1 MRNNVDGEVNT
12 IEIKEIRICC
22 HPWDRMMS
30 SLEASIIKG
39 PNVPAGCILVNE
51 IWRGSNFE
59 AGLSG

>member
-1 MRNNVDGEVNT
+1 VNGEVNA
-12 IEIKEIRICC
+12 IEIKEIIICC

-30 SLEASIIKG
+30 SLEAPSMKG
-39 PNVPAGCILVNE
+39 LNVPAGCILVNE